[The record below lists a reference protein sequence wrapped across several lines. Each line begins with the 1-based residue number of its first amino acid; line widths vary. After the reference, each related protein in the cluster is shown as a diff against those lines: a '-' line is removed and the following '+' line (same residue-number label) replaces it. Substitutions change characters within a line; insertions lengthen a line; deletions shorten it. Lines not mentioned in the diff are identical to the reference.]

1 MNVTFNPAEEIAIQ
15 QIAKM
20 MDISPE
26 KVVIQAIRMYQLWK
40 MNKIQLIWPKVINHK
55 VMEVVPDEPKDIVTE
70 NPDLT
75 IA

>member
-40 MNKIQLIWPKVINHK
+40 MNKIQLIWPKVINHQ